1 MTTKNSQF
9 LKSLKCS
16 EAPQESQTPMQQRAP
31 PATDSPREAKRRRPL
46 PASFGNDAASGKGTG
61 ATSAAV
67 GFGGTSAAAA
77 PAGFG
82 GACSRAQP
90 AVERKAHPLP
100 AALEAS
106 LMPFQRE
113 GLAFAIGRAGRVLLG
128 DEMGLGKTIQAIATC
143 CAFRDDW
150 PVLIIVPNSVRLVWA
165 DELERWIPD
174 LGPEAVNVVKTSSDL
189 ISTFE
194 SNASFHIVTYGILT
208 RDSPGR
214 NMLRERSPFR
224 TIVVDESHMIKNR
237 DAMRTREI
245 LNIASQAK
253 RVLLLSGTPAL
264 ARPLELWPQIE
275 AIEPGLFKSFSAYTK
290 RYCAPKMTPFGM
302 DLTGSSNLQELHQ
315 HLRPI
320 MIRRLKNEVLTDLPD
335 KRRQRIQID
344 VGRSGVDACSDL
356 KTQLGQVKESEP
368 VEKNRLLM
376 ELYQESS
383 RLKEG
388 PAAEYVEDL
397 LQGGCKFLVFA
408 HHLTMLDALEAAAR
422 KCQVASIR
430 IDGGVNA
437 AERHRRVKQFQS
449 SETMR
454 VAILGI
460 QAAGVGITLT
470 AASTVVFAE
479 LHWTPGVLVQ
489 AEDRAHRIGQKSS
502 VNVHYLVAP
511 GTIDDIMWPM
521 VSRKVQVVSAMCDGR
536 KDSLV
541 AERTSADQAVNN
553 ACTDMDMSEVMAELS
568 GSKTDMED
576 GKAAGQSSGTSASPE
591 APPEDSVAALLLN
604 PGKRRKKTKAPA
616 DPPPDDRWAFCIS
629 PTVGRIHVMGPDD
642 RPLGW
647 NFKLAD
653 WQAVGGMAAF
663 PPGLL
668 EDATM
673 ARSAET
679 FCREW
684 VALKAKDQRELVG
697 QTLRLP
703 LSKYVQKAPPPSR
716 QSKDAAPRKP
726 SGPGM
731 PGSGVRYQERYSR
744 FVFDSKDKDGNK
756 SAFQVTVRCAG
767 GCVDEAQ
774 RIADLCWQRSQGGA
788 SKEETE
794 LYRNELCEAAVAKV
808 AARNAKAFSAFP
820 S

>member
-1 MTTKNSQF
+1 
-9 LKSLKCS
+9 
-16 EAPQESQTPMQQRAP
+16 
-31 PATDSPREAKRRRPL
+31 
-46 PASFGNDAASGKGTG
+46 
-61 ATSAAV
+61 
-67 GFGGTSAAAA
+67 
-77 PAGFG
+77 
-82 GACSRAQP
+82 
-90 AVERKAHPLP
+90 
-100 AALEAS
+100 
-106 LMPFQRE
+106 
-113 GLAFAIGRAGRVLLG
+113 
-128 DEMGLGKTIQAIATC
+128 
-143 CAFRDDW
+143 
-150 PVLIIVPNSVRLVWA
+150 VPNSVRLVWA

-174 LGPEAVNVVKTSSDL
+174 LGPEAVNVVKSSSDL

-214 NMLRERSPFR
+214 NILRERSPFG
-224 TIVVDESHMIKNR
+224 TVVVDESHMIKNR

-245 LNIASQAK
+245 LKIASQAK

-275 AIEPGLFKSFSAYTK
+275 AIEPGLFKSFTAYTK

-344 VGRSGVDACSDL
+344 VGRSGIDMCSDL
-356 KTQLGQVKESEP
+356 KTQLGQVQESEP
-368 VEKNRLLM
+368 VDKNRLLM
-376 ELYQESS
+376 ELYKESS

-408 HHLTMLDALEAAAR
+408 HHISMLDALEAAAR
-422 KCQVASIR
+422 KCQVSSIR
-430 IDGGVNA
+430 IDGSVNA
-437 AERHRRVKQFQS
+437 AERHRRVKSFQS
-449 SETMR
+449 NETVR

-460 QAAGVGITLT
+460 NAAGVGITLT
-470 AASTVVFAE
+470 AASTVLFAE

-521 VSRKVQVVSAMCDGR
+521 VSRKVQVVSTMCDGR
-536 KDSLV
+536 KDRLV
-541 AERTSADQAVNN
+541 AGLSSADQAVNN
-553 ACTDMDMSEVMAELS
+553 ACADMDMSEVMAELN
-568 GSKTDMED
+568 GSKTDVEGLTD
-576 GKAAGQSSGTSASPE
+576 AGKSPGKRSAPQD
-591 APPEDSVAALLLN
+591 PPQDSVAALLLN
-604 PGKRRKKTKAPA
+604 PGKRPKKPKAPA
-616 DPPPDDRWAFCIS
+616 EPPPDDRWAFCIS
-629 PTVGRIHVMGPDD
+629 PTVGRIHVMGADD

-647 NFKLAD
+647 NFKLAE
-653 WQAVGGMAAF
+653 WQAVGRAAF

-668 EDATM
+668 QDATM
-673 ARSAET
+673 ALSAEI

-703 LSKYVQKAPPPSR
+703 LSKYVQKAPPPAR
-716 QSKDAAPRKP
+716 QPKDGAPRKP
-726 SGPGM
+726 AGT
-731 PGSGVRYQERYSR
+731 PGSGARYQERYSR
-744 FVFDSKDKDGNK
+744 FQLDSKDRDGQK
-756 SAFQVTVRCAG
+756 FSLQVTVRAAG

-774 RIADLCWQRSQGGA
+774 RIADLVWLRSQGGA
-788 SKEETE
+788 SKEELE
-794 LYRNELCEAAVAKV
+794 GYRNELCEAAVAEV
-808 AARNAKAFSAFP
+808 AARNAKAFVEFP